1 MKLTKEYDTVAGEAG
16 STLSGEKR
24 QRIAIDCAG
33 VAERCATHTAGSWID
48 TQFAGCDSCTIKELT
63 GIVMLKH
70 DGCGHGLNCGG
81 LDVQC
86 LINRMW
92 LFLCSV

>member
-24 QRIAIDCAG
+24 QRIAIDCAD

-48 TQFAGCDSCTIKELT
+48 T
-63 GIVMLKH
+63 
-70 DGCGHGLNCGG
+70 
-81 LDVQC
+81 
-86 LINRMW
+86 
-92 LFLCSV
+92 